1 MFNYTKYL
9 MVGALAFSSVAMA
22 EYDGMSPED
31 KGKAIFVEADNR
43 DKGWVDMTSDM
54 KMILKTATGD
64 ESVRNL
70 RIQSIEVEGDGDKS
84 LTIFDEPADVRGT
97 AMLTF
102 SHKPPATDEQWLFLP
117 AVKRTKRIA
126 SSNKSGP
133 FMGSEF
139 AYEDMSSQE
148 VEKYTYKY
156 LKDEQIDGK
165 DNFVVEKRP
174 IDKSSGYSK
183 QVVWMEKERYVPSK
197 IEYYDRKDSHLK
209 TLVPKDYKQYAS
221 KYWRAEN
228 LVMDNLQTKKSSVLV
243 WTNIKF
249 GVGLEAPAFNQKAL
263 ERLR

>member
-1 MFNYTKYL
+1 MLRFSNVL
-9 MVGALAFSSVAMA
+9 MAGALAFSSVAMA

-54 KMILKTATGD
+54 KMILKTADGQ
-64 ESVRNL
+64 ESARNL
-70 RIQSIEVEGDGDKS
+70 RIKSFEMKDDGDKS

-102 SHKPPATDEQWLFLP
+102 SHKPPTTDEQWLFLP
-117 AVKRTKRIA
+117 ALKRTKRIS

-139 AYEDMSSQE
+139 AYEDLSSQE
-148 VEKYTYKY
+148 VSKYTYKY
-156 LKDEQIDGK
+156 LKDEKIDGI
-165 DNFVVEKRP
+165 DNFVVEKHP
-174 IDKSSGYSK
+174 VDQTSGYSK
-183 QVVWMEKERYVPSK
+183 QVVWMEKERYVPTK
-197 IEYYDRKDSHLK
+197 IDYYDRKDSLLK
-209 TLVPKDYKQYAS
+209 TLVSKDYKQFAG
-221 KYWRAEN
+221 KYWRAEHLN
-228 LVMDNLQTKKSSVLV
+228 MENHQSKKATGLE

-249 GVGLEAPAFNQKAL
+249 GVGLSEGEFNQKAL